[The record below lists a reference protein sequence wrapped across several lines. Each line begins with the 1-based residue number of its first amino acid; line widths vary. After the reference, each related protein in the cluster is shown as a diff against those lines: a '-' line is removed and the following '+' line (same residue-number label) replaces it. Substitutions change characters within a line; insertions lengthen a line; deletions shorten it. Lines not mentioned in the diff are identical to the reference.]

1 MPPQARVLFRE
12 ELEYMKQWGSK
23 ASLSNIGVNL
33 LMSEQQL
40 GVYMKKHGIPRAR
53 KGARH
58 LVVPDKYTGPTS
70 YVRRGKDNR
79 FINLFNRQKLE
90 GNIRPPDKPWSMEE
104 SFANPI
110 VCVSATAGVMI
121 WRNSGKGEC
130 L

>member
-1 MPPQARVLFRE
+1 MPPQARVLFKE
-12 ELEYMKQWGSK
+12 EIAYMKQWGSK

-40 GVYMKKHGIPRAR
+40 GVYMKKHGIPRAS

-58 LVVPDKYTGPTS
+58 LVAPDKYTGPTS
-70 YVRRGKDNR
+70 YVQRGKDNR
-79 FINLFNRQKLE
+79 FVNLFSRQKIE

-110 VCVSATAGVMI
+110 VQVSAIAGVMV

>member
-1 MPPQARVLFRE
+1 MPPLARVLLKE

-23 ASLSNIGVNL
+23 TSLSNIGVNL
-33 LMSEQQL
+33 LMSEQQM
-40 GVYMKKHGIPRAR
+40 GAYMKKHGMPRAN
-53 KGARH
+53 KGARN
-58 LVVPDKYTGPTS
+58 LVAPDKYTGPTS
-70 YVRRGKDNR
+70 YVQRGKDNR
-79 FINLFNRQKLE
+79 FVNLFSRQKLE

>member
-1 MPPQARVLFRE
+1 MPPQARVLLKE
-12 ELEYMKQWGSK
+12 EIAYMKQWGSK
-23 ASLSNIGVNL
+23 ASCSDIGVNL

-40 GVYMKKHGIPRAR
+40 GVYMKKHGISRAS

-58 LVVPDKYTGPTS
+58 LVAPDKYEGPTS
-70 YVRRGKDNR
+70 YVQRGKDNR
-79 FINLFNRQKLE
+79 FVNLFSRQKLE

-110 VCVSATAGVMI
+110 VQVSAIAGVMV

>member
-1 MPPQARVLFRE
+1 MPPQARVLFKE
-12 ELEYMKQWGSK
+12 EIAYMKQWGSK

-40 GVYMKKHGIPRAR
+40 GVYMKKHGIPRAS
-53 KGARH
+53 KGARN
-58 LVVPDKYTGPTS
+58 LVVPDKYTGPSS
-70 YVRRGKDNR
+70 YVRRGRDNR
-79 FINLFNRQKLE
+79 FVNLFNRQKIE
-90 GNIRPPDKPWSMEE
+90 GNISPNKKWSMEE